1 MKKIFK
7 KSYASNDVERLIAER
22 DSARTLAAELI
33 PYVRDYIAYGLQLG
47 EKPEGHV
54 EDGCFDCMWYSLAC
68 DWQARF
74 DSGEIDAIIN
84 GTIPN

>member
-7 KSYASNDVERLIAER
+7 KTSPSEEVVRLTTER

-47 EKPEGHV
+47 EKPEGHD
-54 EDGCFDCMWYSLAC
+54 EDDCFDCLWYELAC
-68 DWQARF
+68 KWQARF

-84 GTIPN
+84 GTKPN